1 MGLVI
6 PRTCQALSL
15 LDDFA
20 LLLPL
25 PVNSK
30 ETIKFLQDK
39 DDNEIIQRARAWGSG
54 HREEPRDLGRGQIM
68 NVPECLLSSG
78 QPRKVVCAGQGWTP
92 LRYKVSG
99 VPKNSVIKICNI
111 LT

>member
-25 PVNSK
+25 PGNSK
-30 ETIKFLQDK
+30 QTITFLQDK
-39 DDNEIIQRARAWGSG
+39 DDKEIIQRARAWGSG
-54 HREEPRDLGRGQIM
+54 HRERNPQTLAGARSSMSLNVSRAVGSQGRWRVQGRAGF
-68 NVPECLLSSG
+68 PSG
-78 QPRKVVCAGQGWTP
+78 AKSQGCQKTQ
-92 LRYKVSG
+92 
-99 VPKNSVIKICNI
+99 
-111 LT
+111 